1 MKRAENQKS
10 WLYKVR
16 PSTIEGQYQLSEKP
30 HKIISSYMIEENL
43 KINPSPIRWKP
54 IADVKENEKKDF
66 V

>member
-1 MKRAENQKS
+1 
-10 WLYKVR
+10 
-16 PSTIEGQYQLSEKP
+16 
-30 HKIISSYMIEENL
+30 MIEENL